1 MNERFHNEKVFELF
15 ALCALYM
22 ANPIQFDPNCNGRAH
37 TPAML
42 KLMPGLG
49 KWVCLCVA
57 IAFNAILLAYAINWC
72 MCEIGMRTPV
82 FNAFFFIIIL
92 DFFHC
97 FVFKKTR
104 RNVMIMCT
112 FPCSHKS
119 HHTNECRQASKLWK
133 LMICFGFTMMA
144 RNVNGCNHQFCK
156 QCTLHLANV
165 MMHLCKVS
173 CAIYP

>member
-72 MCEIGMRTPV
+72 MCEIGMRAPV
-82 FNAFFFIIIL
+82 FNAFFFFL
-92 DFFHC
+92 YYY
-97 FVFKKTR
+97 
-104 RNVMIMCT
+104 
-112 FPCSHKS
+112 
-119 HHTNECRQASKLWK
+119 
-133 LMICFGFTMMA
+133 FGFFSL
-144 RNVNGCNHQFCK
+144 FCFQK
-156 QCTLHLANV
+156 KLEE
-165 MMHLCKVS
+165 MWWS
-173 CAIYP
+173 CAHSRARINRITRTNAGKRANCGNWWYVSVSRWWHEMSMDAITNFASNALSISRM